1 MPQRW
6 QAVGNIVSDLIGLR
20 FEVQTSRFR
29 DKRVTAQT
37 VKHILRF
44 SSDNL
49 SAASIS
55 RAQIAQFNFCI
66 LRYCILSVCGNASV
80 RNK

>member
-20 FEVQTSRFR
+20 FEVQSSRFR

-49 SAASIS
+49 SVASIS
-55 RAQIAQFNFCI
+55 SALIAQFNFFI
-66 LRYCILSVCGNASV
+66 LRYCILSVFGSV
-80 RNK
+80 SMRKK